1 MHISSVIH
9 QKSYEKIVHMLRR
22 HPITFVPRVLFFV
35 VLLAVPIAVYV
46 MIETLFPT
54 LFTSDILMAVVFL
67 LGSVYYLATIVFFYT
82 QFTIFYLD
90 LWIVT
95 NDRIV
100 DIEQHGLF
108 SRTVSELD
116 LYQIQDVTTQVHGFF
131 PTLLHYGNVEVKTA
145 SSNTG
150 IVFHDVKNPDALRQ
164 EILDLANKDRFYHQP
179 KGEVKNV

>member
-1 MHISSVIH
+1 MHMSSVIH
-9 QKSYEKIVHMLRR
+9 QKSYEKIVHVLHR
-22 HPITFVPRVLFFV
+22 HPITFVPKLAFFLI
-35 VLLAVPIAVYV
+35 LLAIPAVLYV
-46 MIETLFPT
+46 MIDNLFPA
-54 LFTSDILMAVVFL
+54 LFSSQVVTAVSFL
-67 LGSVYYLATIVFFYT
+67 SASVYYLATVVFFYT

-100 DIEQHGLF
+100 DIEQRGLF

-131 PTLLHYGNVEVKTA
+131 ATLLHYGHVEVKTA

-150 IVFHDVKNPDALRQ
+150 IVFRDVKNPDKLRE

-179 KGEVKNV
+179 KGEAKNV

>member
-1 MHISSVIH
+1 MHISHVIH
-9 QKSYEKIVHMLRR
+9 QKSYEKIVHVLRR
-22 HPITFVPRVLFFV
+22 HPVTFLPKVGFFLILLLVPV
-35 VLLAVPIAVYV
+35 AVYLMV
-46 MIETLFPT
+46 QSLFPT
-54 LFTSDILMAVVFL
+54 LFSSQIIYALVVL
-67 LGSVYYLATIVFFYT
+67 AGGIYYLSTIIFFYT

-100 DIEQHGLF
+100 DIEQLGLF

-150 IVFHDVKNPDALRQ
+150 IVFRDVPNPDKLRQ
-164 EILDLANKDRFYHQP
+164 DILDLANNDRFYHQS
-179 KGEVKNV
+179 KAETT